1 MSKILIGNFMGPQGP
16 QGETGP
22 QGVQGPT
29 GPQGEQ
35 GPQGIQGETGAQGPQ
50 GPAGPQGPKGDPG
63 EVDLDAIPLMQFPF
77 TLPDAYTEPTSGNT
91 LKSIIGNLVRGVKNL
106 FTLIGALGS
115 LTTTDKSSIVA
126 AVNELNSNK
135 AKVSYQSV
143 QVTLGT
149 TNNTTA
155 IGGYYGTTDIDV
167 DTNIKIV
174 VPLGCYLDTNT
185 GVLGVA
191 TIIKPGG
198 WGVPGG
204 MQIRVN
210 GAVNG
215 GVYNV
220 PMAFFS

>member
-126 AVNELNSNK
+126 AVNELNSKMQLSGFENVTFQHFSSSADERLIVFAYIDETNFFRIDFNLSTK
-135 AKVSYQSV
+135 TI
-143 QVTLGT
+143 QVRRISGGDTTVDYTLQGT
-149 TNNTTA
+149 
-155 IGGYYGTTDIDV
+155 
-167 DTNIKIV
+167 
-174 VPLGCYLDTNT
+174 
-185 GVLGVA
+185 
-191 TIIKPGG
+191 
-198 WGVPGG
+198 
-204 MQIRVN
+204 
-210 GAVNG
+210 
-215 GVYNV
+215 
-220 PMAFFS
+220 

>member
-22 QGVQGPT
+22 QGAQGPT

-77 TLPDAYTEPTSGNT
+77 ALPDTYTEPTSGNT

-126 AVNELNSNK
+126 AVNELNSNLTAK
-135 AKVSYQSV
+135 ADKN
-143 QVTLGT
+143 GT
-149 TNNTTA
+149 TQLRVEKEVSLDPAHAYAQAQFCAVTPEGSESA
-155 IGGYYGTTDIDV
+155 PGYGFFKENQEGAMLFYR
-167 DTNIKIV
+167 NLK
-174 VPLGCYLDTNT
+174 LYLVTH
-185 GVLGVA
+185 
-191 TIIKPGG
+191 
-198 WGVPGG
+198 
-204 MQIRVN
+204 N
-210 GAVNG
+210 GHI
-215 GVYNV
+215 YTLD
-220 PMAFFS
+220 MTEQ